1 MLIKKDKLIGNKGQT
16 LVEAL
21 VAIGVFLVGINAIIF
36 LLFAAQSIFVDTT
49 RNQEALN
56 YASDGIEAIKSIRDR
71 SWDEL
76 TDGEHGLLFSNNQ
89 WTFSGTSDSKNNLTR
104 KIIITT
110 QNGDIKDIKSIITW
124 QTNPLNPR
132 TLQTEEVLTRWR
144 DALASKIAGGGDD
157 GGSSPTGDWLNPRT
171 LTSIDVGAGN
181 EATDVD
187 VYNNTVYISTQ
198 ASSRSK
204 PDIHAFDI
212 SNPAAPSLLDS
223 YDVDAYAL
231 VSIDYNGDYV
241 YGASTGVIP
250 DLKVVDAHD
259 PANLSLASEFNV
271 ITFVN
276 AKSVLKMGTTVYL
289 GVQKTAVAKEFFA
302 IDATN
307 PLTLSQIDDF
317 EINGDI
323 NKISVKDN
331 LAYLATSRDDREL
344 FILNVTDPANISQ
357 AGYLDISGS
366 ADANSVFVQSASR
379 VFLGAGNVFYALD
392 ATDPLN
398 VSVIGSLDAGG
409 TINDIYVAGNLAFL
423 ATSNSNKE
431 FQVVSISNPASP
443 TLYSF
448 FNFPQVATG
457 VDYKD
462 NIIYVSVRSNDGL
475 RIITSAP

>member
-1 MLIKKDKLIGNKGQT
+1 MLIKKDKSVGNKGQT

-89 WTFSGTSDSKNNLTR
+89 WTFSGSSDSKNNLTR
-104 KIIITT
+104 KIVITT
-110 QNGDIKDIKSIITW
+110 QNGDIKDVKSIITW

-157 GGSSPTGDWLNPRT
+157 GGSTPTGDWLNPRT

-204 PDIHAFDI
+204 PDIHAYDV

-231 VSIDYNGDYV
+231 ASIDYNGDYV

-317 EINGDI
+317 EINGDV

-379 VFLGAGNVFYALD
+379 VFLGAGNVFYVLD

-398 VSVIGSLDAGG
+398 VSIIGSLDAGG

-431 FQVVSISNPASP
+431 FQVVSVSNPASP
-443 TLYSF
+443 TLYSY